1 MKYLQ
6 NSSLDPHFNMAFD
19 EFCLEQL
26 KADEP
31 VFYLWQNRP
40 SVIIGLNQSA
50 YAEVNL
56 PYLKE
61 KGITLARRVT
71 GGGAVYHDLQNLN
84 YTITGRIRDIE
95 ALSVLA
101 EEGTSSSASLRDP
114 TGPPKISDF
123 WGVDIR
129 ANAPEDAPSS
139 AYVETMARALR
150 ALGVPAEL
158 SGRND
163 ILVDGRK
170 CSGYAKRMS
179 KDRLM
184 IHGTL
189 MFDVDIDTLTQ
200 ALAVPGSKL
209 SAAGVS
215 SVRSRVANL
224 KDYLPQFPDI
234 KAFQEALRR
243 LLAGDDEE
251 IRLTEEQLAQIE
263 ADADAKFRTWEWN
276 YGHSPAA
283 SFQVKRKF
291 SCGTVE
297 AAFSLRNGC
306 IDGLRFSGDFLGNLP
321 PDGIERILQDCRYTR
336 QAVRSVLEGFP
347 VGNCFDRLTG
357 DELADFLLGG

>member
-6 NSSLDPHFNMAFD
+6 NSSTDPHFNMAVD

-56 PYLKE
+56 PYLRK
-61 KGITLARRVT
+61 KGIVLARRVT

-84 YTITGRIRDIE
+84 YTITGRIRDLE
-95 ALSVLA
+95 
-101 EEGTSSSASLRDP
+101 TDYP
-114 TGPPKISDF
+114 
-123 WGVDIR
+123 
-129 ANAPEDAPSS
+129 

-150 ALGVPAEL
+150 ALGVPAEV

-189 MFDVDIDTLTQ
+189 MYDVDIDTLTEV
-200 ALAVPGSKL
+200 LAAPGSKL

-224 KDYLPQFPDI
+224 KEYLPQYKDI
-234 KAFQEALRR
+234 HAFQAALQA
-243 LLAGDDEE
+243 LLAGDDGE
-251 IRLTEEQLAQIE
+251 IRLTETQIARIEAE
-263 ADADAKFRTWEWN
+263 ADAKYRTWEWI

-283 SFQVKRKF
+283 AFRKSKKF
-291 SCGTVE
+291 PCGHVE
-297 AAFSLRNGC
+297 AAFSLKGGC
-306 IDGLRFSGDFLGNLP
+306 IDGLHFSGDFLGNLP
-321 PDGIERILQDCRYTR
+321 AERIADALQGCRYTR
-336 QAVRSVLEGFP
+336 EAIGAALGKAP
-347 VGNCFDRLTG
+347 VEDCFDAMTP
-357 DELADFLLGG
+357 DELTCFLLN

>member
-1 MKYLQ
+1 MKFLQ

-56 PYLKE
+56 PYLRE
-61 KGITLARRVT
+61 KGIVLARRVT

-84 YTITGRIRDIE
+84 YTITGRIRD
-95 ALSVLA
+95 L
-101 EEGTSSSASLRDP
+101 DKDYP
-114 TGPPKISDF
+114 
-123 WGVDIR
+123 
-129 ANAPEDAPSS
+129 
-139 AYVETMARALR
+139 AYVETVARALR
-150 ALGVPAEL
+150 QMGVPAEV

-189 MFDVDIDTLTQ
+189 MYDVDIDTLTQ
-200 ALAVPGSKL
+200 VLAVPGSKL

-224 KDYLPQFPDI
+224 KEYLPQFGDI
-234 KAFQEALRR
+234 QAFQVALQA
-243 LLAGDDEE
+243 LLAQDDGE
-251 IRLTEEQLAQIE
+251 IRLTETQLAQIE
-263 ADADAKFRTWEWN
+263 ADAAAKYRTWEWV

-283 SFQVKRKF
+283 AFRVGRKF
-291 SCGTVE
+291 ACGRVE
-297 AAFSLRNGC
+297 ASFSLKAGC
-306 IDGLRFSGDFLGNLP
+306 IDHLRFSGDFLGNLP
-321 PDGIERILQDCRYTR
+321 PDRIAASLQGCRFTREAIAERLSEEP
-336 QAVRSVLEGFP
+336 AE
-347 VGNCFDRLTG
+347 NCFDRLSAE
-357 DELADFLLGG
+357 ELAALLLEA

>member
-6 NSSLDPHFNMAFD
+6 NNSTDPHFNMAFD

-56 PYLKE
+56 PYLRE
-61 KGITLARRVT
+61 KGIVLARRVT

-84 YTITGRIRDIE
+84 YTITGRIRDLE
-95 ALSVLA
+95 
-101 EEGTSSSASLRDP
+101 TDYP
-114 TGPPKISDF
+114 
-123 WGVDIR
+123 
-129 ANAPEDAPSS
+129 
-139 AYVETMARALR
+139 AYVETMACALR
-150 ALGVPAEL
+150 QLGVPAEV

-170 CSGYAKRMS
+170 CSGYAKRVS

-189 MFDVDIDTLTQ
+189 MYDVDIDTLTRV
-200 ALAVPGSKL
+200 LDTPGSKL

-215 SVRSRVANL
+215 SVRSRVVNL
-224 KDYLPQFPDI
+224 KEYLPQYNDI
-234 KAFQEALRR
+234 HTFQAALQA
-243 LLAGDDEE
+243 LLAGDDGE
-251 IRLTEEQLAQIE
+251 IRLTETQISQIE
-263 ADADAKFRTWEWN
+263 ADADAKYRTWEWV

-283 SFQVKRKF
+283 AFRKSKKF
-291 SCGTVE
+291 ACGHVE
-297 AAFSLRNGC
+297 AAFSLKGGC
-306 IDGLRFSGDFLGNLP
+306 IDGLHFSGDFLGNLP
-321 PDGIERILQDCRYTR
+321 AERIADALQGCRYT
-336 QAVRSVLEGFP
+336 QETINAALSTVLVE
-347 VGNCFDRLTG
+347 NCFDGLTP
-357 DELADFLLGG
+357 DELTHFLLN

>member
-1 MKYLQ
+1 MKFIRN
-6 NSSLDPHFNMAFD
+6 NSTDPHFNMAFD

-56 PYLKE
+56 PYLRE
-61 KGITLARRVT
+61 NGIVLARRVT

-84 YTITGRIRDIE
+84 YTITGRIRDLE
-95 ALSVLA
+95 
-101 EEGTSSSASLRDP
+101 TDYP
-114 TGPPKISDF
+114 
-123 WGVDIR
+123 
-129 ANAPEDAPSS
+129 

-150 ALGVPAEL
+150 ELGVPAEL

-163 ILVDGRK
+163 ILVEGRK
-170 CSGYAKRMS
+170 CSGYAKRVS

-189 MFDVDIDTLTQ
+189 MYDVDIDTLTRV
-200 ALAVPGSKL
+200 LDTPGSKL

-224 KDYLPQFPDI
+224 KAYLPHFDGI
-234 KAFQEALRR
+234 HAFQAALQAI
-243 LLAGDDEE
+243 LAGNDGE
-251 IRLTEEQLAQIE
+251 IRLTEDQLGRIE
-263 ADADAKFRTWEWN
+263 ADADKKYRTWEWI
-276 YGHSPAA
+276 YGHSPVAAFQVRRKFACGNIEA
-283 SFQVKRKF
+283 SF
-291 SCGTVE
+291 
-297 AAFSLRNGC
+297 SLKAGC

-321 PDGIERILQDCRYTR
+321 PDRIADALQGCRFTR
-336 QAVRSVLEGFP
+336 ESIGEVLSKEP
-347 VGNCFDRLTG
+347 VENCFDRLSAEDLTS
-357 DELADFLLGG
+357 LLVDA

>member
-1 MKYLQ
+1 MQFLQ
-6 NSSLDPHFNMAFD
+6 NNSIDPHFNMAFD
-19 EFCLEQL
+19 EFCLEHL

-56 PYLKE
+56 PYLQE
-61 KGITLARRVT
+61 KGIVLARRVT

-84 YTITGRIRDIE
+84 YTITGRIRDLE
-95 ALSVLA
+95 
-101 EEGTSSSASLRDP
+101 
-114 TGPPKISDF
+114 SDY
-123 WGVDIR
+123 
-129 ANAPEDAPSS
+129 P
-139 AYVETMARALR
+139 AYVETMAQALR
-150 ALGVPAEL
+150 SLGVPAEL

-163 ILVDGRK
+163 ILVEGRK
-170 CSGYAKRMS
+170 CSGYAKRMY

-189 MFDVDIDTLTQ
+189 MYDVDIDTLTK

-209 SAAGVS
+209 SAAGVA

-234 KAFQEALRR
+234 QTFKNALQE

-251 IRLTEEQLAQIE
+251 ILLTPDQLVQIE
-263 ADADAKFRTWEWN
+263 ADAAAKFRTWEWN
-276 YGHSPAA
+276 CGHSPSA
-283 SFQVKRKF
+283 SFQVRKKV

-297 AAFSLRNGC
+297 AAFSLKGGC

-321 PDGIERILQDCRYTR
+321 SDEIEKALQNCRYTR
-336 QAVRSVLEGFP
+336 EDIINVLRDAPVRA
-347 VGNCFDRLTG
+347 CFDSLSPEELT
-357 DELADFLLGG
+357 DLLLGG

>member
-6 NSSLDPHFNMAFD
+6 NNSTDPHFNMAFD
-19 EFCLEQL
+19 EFCLEHL

-56 PYLKE
+56 PYLRE

-114 TGPPKISDF
+114 
-123 WGVDIR
+123 IR

-234 KAFQEALRR
+234 KAFQEALQR

-251 IRLTEEQLAQIE
+251 IRLTAEQLEQID

-291 SCGTVE
+291 SCGTIE

-306 IDGLRFSGDFLGNLP
+306 IDGVRFSGDFLGNLP

-336 QAVRSVLEGFP
+336 QAVRAVLEGYP
-347 VGNCFDRLTG
+347 VGNCFDRLSG

>member
-6 NSSLDPHFNMAFD
+6 NNSTDPHFNMAFD
-19 EFCLEQL
+19 EFCLEHL

-56 PYLKE
+56 PYLQE
-61 KGITLARRVT
+61 KGIVLARRVT

-84 YTITGRIRDIE
+84 YTITGRICDLE
-95 ALSVLA
+95 
-101 EEGTSSSASLRDP
+101 TDYP
-114 TGPPKISDF
+114 
-123 WGVDIR
+123 
-129 ANAPEDAPSS
+129 

-150 ALGVPAEL
+150 SLGVPAEL

-189 MFDVDIDTLTQ
+189 MYAVDIDTLTK

-224 KDYLPQFPDI
+224 KEYLPQFPTI
-234 KAFQEALRR
+234 QAFQEALQG

-251 IRLTEEQLAQIE
+251 IRLTEDQIGQIE
-263 ADADAKFRTWEWN
+263 ADAAGKFRTWEWN

-283 SFQVKRKF
+283 SFQVRHKF

-321 PDGIERILQDCRYTR
+321 PDAIESALQDCRYTR
-336 QAVRSVLEGFP
+336 EDIQGVLRGVK
-347 VGNCFDRLTG
+347 VGECFDVLTG
-357 DELADFLLGG
+357 EELTDFLLGG

>member
-6 NSSLDPHFNMAFD
+6 NNSTDPHFNMAFD

-56 PYLKE
+56 PYLRE
-61 KGITLARRVT
+61 KGIVLARRVT

-84 YTITGRIRDIE
+84 YTITGRIRDLE
-95 ALSVLA
+95 
-101 EEGTSSSASLRDP
+101 TDYP
-114 TGPPKISDF
+114 
-123 WGVDIR
+123 
-129 ANAPEDAPSS
+129 

-150 ALGVPAEL
+150 ELGVPAEL

-163 ILVDGRK
+163 ILVEGRK
-170 CSGYAKRMS
+170 CSGYAKRVS

-189 MFDVDIDTLTQ
+189 MYDVDIDTLTHV
-200 ALAVPGSKL
+200 LDTPGSKL

-224 KDYLPQFPDI
+224 KAYLPQFDSI
-234 KAFQEALRR
+234 QAFQAALQA
-243 LLAGDDEE
+243 LLAGNDGE
-251 IRLTEEQLAQIE
+251 IRLTEEQLRLIE
-263 ADADAKFRTWEWN
+263 ADADTKYRTWEWI
-276 YGHSPAA
+276 YGHSPVAA
-283 SFQVKRKF
+283 FQVHRKF
-291 SCGTVE
+291 ACGNIE
-297 AAFSLRNGC
+297 AAFSLKAGC

-321 PDGIERILQDCRYTR
+321 PDHIAEALQGTPFTHEAIYSALSDISVSEYFDGITLDSF
-336 QAVRSVLEGFP
+336 VS
-347 VGNCFDRLTG
+347 
-357 DELADFLLGG
+357 FLLES

>member
-56 PYLKE
+56 PYLRE
-61 KGITLARRVT
+61 KGIELARRVT

-84 YTITGRIRDIE
+84 YTITGRICDLE
-95 ALSVLA
+95 
-101 EEGTSSSASLRDP
+101 TDYP
-114 TGPPKISDF
+114 
-123 WGVDIR
+123 
-129 ANAPEDAPSS
+129 

-150 ALGVPAEL
+150 ALGVPAEV

-163 ILVDGRK
+163 ILVEGRK

-189 MFDVDIDTLTQ
+189 MYDVDIDTLTQ
-200 ALAVPGSKL
+200 VLAAPGSKL
-209 SAAGVS
+209 SAAGIS

-224 KDYLPQFPDI
+224 KAYLPQFEDI
-234 KAFQEALRR
+234 HAFQAALQA

-251 IRLTEEQLAQIE
+251 IQLTEAQLEQIE
-263 ADADAKFRTWEWN
+263 ADAAAKFRTWEWI

-283 SFQVKRKF
+283 AFRVGKKF
-291 SCGTVE
+291 ACGRVE
-297 AAFSLRNGC
+297 ASFSLKAGC

-321 PDGIERILQDCRYTR
+321 PDRIAAALQGCRFTR
-336 QAVRSVLEGFP
+336 EDIGAVLSREP
-347 VGNCFDRLTG
+347 VENCFDRLSAA
-357 DELADFLLGG
+357 ELTTLLVEA

>member
-1 MKYLQ
+1 MKFIRN
-6 NSSLDPHFNMAFD
+6 NSTDPHFNMAFD

-56 PYLKE
+56 PYLRE
-61 KGITLARRVT
+61 NGIVLARRVT

-84 YTITGRIRDIE
+84 YTITGRIRDLE
-95 ALSVLA
+95 
-101 EEGTSSSASLRDP
+101 TDCP
-114 TGPPKISDF
+114 
-123 WGVDIR
+123 
-129 ANAPEDAPSS
+129 

-150 ALGVPAEL
+150 KLGVPAEL

-163 ILVDGRK
+163 ILVEGRK
-170 CSGYAKRMS
+170 CSGYAKRIS

-189 MFDVDIDTLTQ
+189 MYDVDIDTLTHV
-200 ALAVPGSKL
+200 LDTPGSKL

-224 KDYLPQFPDI
+224 KAYLPQFDGI
-234 KAFQEALRR
+234 HAFQAALQA
-243 LLAGDDEE
+243 LLAGNDGE
-251 IRLTEEQLAQIE
+251 IQLGAEQMAQIE
-263 ADADAKFRTWEWN
+263 ADADKKYRTWEWI
-276 YGHSPAA
+276 YGHSPVAA
-283 SFQVKRKF
+283 FRVRRKF
-291 SCGTVE
+291 PCGNVE
-297 AAFSLRNGC
+297 AAFSLKSGC

-321 PDGIERILQDCRYTR
+321 PDRIAEALQGCRYTR
-336 QAVRSVLEGFP
+336 EAIGAALQKEP
-347 VGNCFDRLTG
+347 VESCFDRLSAKDLT
-357 DELADFLLGG
+357 ELLLDS

>member
-1 MKYLQ
+1 MKFLQ

-56 PYLKE
+56 PYLRE
-61 KGITLARRVT
+61 KGIVLARRVT

-84 YTITGRIRDIE
+84 YTITGRIRDLE
-95 ALSVLA
+95 
-101 EEGTSSSASLRDP
+101 TDYP
-114 TGPPKISDF
+114 
-123 WGVDIR
+123 
-129 ANAPEDAPSS
+129 

-150 ALGVPAEL
+150 ALGVPAEV

-189 MFDVDIDTLTQ
+189 MYDVDIDTLTEV
-200 ALAVPGSKL
+200 LAAPGSKL

-224 KDYLPQFPDI
+224 KEYLPQFKDI
-234 KAFQEALRR
+234 HAFQAALQA
-243 LLAGDDEE
+243 LLAGHDGE
-251 IRLTEEQLAQIE
+251 IRLTETQIARIEAE
-263 ADADAKFRTWEWN
+263 ADAKYRTWEWI

-283 SFQVKRKF
+283 AFRKTKKF
-291 SCGTVE
+291 ACGRVE
-297 AAFSLRNGC
+297 AAFSLKGGC

-321 PDGIERILQDCRYTR
+321 ADRIADALQGCRYTR
-336 QAVRSVLEGFP
+336 EAIGAALGKAP
-347 VGNCFDRLTG
+347 VEDCFDAMTS
-357 DELADFLLGG
+357 DELTSFLLN

>member
-1 MKYLQ
+1 MKFIQ
-6 NSSLDPHFNMAFD
+6 NNSTDPHFNMAFD

-56 PYLKE
+56 PYLQE
-61 KGITLARRVT
+61 KGIVLARRVT

-84 YTITGRIRDIE
+84 YTITGRIRDLE
-95 ALSVLA
+95 
-101 EEGTSSSASLRDP
+101 TDYP
-114 TGPPKISDF
+114 
-123 WGVDIR
+123 
-129 ANAPEDAPSS
+129 

-150 ALGVPAEL
+150 ELGVPAEL

-163 ILVDGRK
+163 ILVEGRK
-170 CSGYAKRMS
+170 CSGYAKRVS

-189 MFDVDIDTLTQ
+189 MYDVDIDTLTQ
-200 ALAVPGSKL
+200 VLATPGSKL

-224 KDYLPQFPDI
+224 KAYLPQFDGI
-234 KAFQEALRR
+234 HAFQAALQA

-251 IRLTEEQLAQIE
+251 IQLSEEQLAQIE
-263 ADADAKFRTWEWN
+263 SDAATKYRTWEWI
-276 YGHSPAA
+276 YGHSPVAA
-283 SFQVKRKF
+283 FRVQRKF
-291 SCGTVE
+291 ACGTVE
-297 AAFSLRNGC
+297 ASFSLKNGC
-306 IDGLRFSGDFLGNLP
+306 IDNLRFSGDFLGNLP
-321 PDGIERILQDCRYTR
+321 PDRIAAALQGCRYTR
-336 QAVRSVLEGFP
+336 EDLLETLRNQPVRD
-347 VGNCFDRLTG
+347 CFDAMVAI
-357 DELADFLLGG
+357 ELATFLLED

>member
-6 NSSLDPHFNMAFD
+6 NNSTDPHFNMAFD
-19 EFCLEQL
+19 EFCLEHL

-50 YAEVNL
+50 FAEVNL
-56 PYLKE
+56 PCLQE
-61 KGITLARRVT
+61 KGILLARRVT

-84 YTITGRIRDIE
+84 YTITGRIHDLE
-95 ALSVLA
+95 K
-101 EEGTSSSASLRDP
+101 DY
-114 TGPPKISDF
+114 
-123 WGVDIR
+123 
-129 ANAPEDAPSS
+129 PE
-139 AYVETMARALR
+139 YLETMVRALR

-170 CSGYAKRMS
+170 CSGYAKRIS

-189 MFDVDIDTLTQ
+189 MYDVDIDTLTQ
-200 ALAVPGSKL
+200 VLAAPGSKL

-224 KDYLPQFPDI
+224 KEYLPQFDGI
-234 KAFQEALRR
+234 EAFQAALKGF
-243 LLAGDDEE
+243 LAGNDEE
-251 IRLTEEQLAQIE
+251 IRLSEEQLARIE
-263 ADADAKFRTWEWN
+263 ADADAKFRTWAWI

-283 SFQVKRKF
+283 SFRVRRKF
-291 SCGTVE
+291 PCGTIE
-297 AAFSLRNGC
+297 AAFSLKGGR
-306 IDGLRFSGDFLGNLP
+306 IDGLHFSGDFLGNLP
-321 PDGIERILQDCRYTR
+321 PDRLEKTLQGCRYTGEDL
-336 QAVRSVLEGFP
+336 LENLYGQP
-347 VGNCFDRLTG
+347 VWECFDALTAK
-357 DELADFLLGG
+357 ELVDLLLGT

>member
-1 MKYLQ
+1 MKYLR
-6 NSSLDPHFNMAFD
+6 NYSTDPHFNMAFD

-56 PYLKE
+56 PFLRE
-61 KGITLARRVT
+61 KGIVLARRVT

-84 YTITGRIRDIE
+84 YTITGRIRDLE
-95 ALSVLA
+95 
-101 EEGTSSSASLRDP
+101 
-114 TGPPKISDF
+114 SDY
-123 WGVDIR
+123 
-129 ANAPEDAPSS
+129 P

-150 ALGVPAEL
+150 ALGVPAEV

-163 ILVDGRK
+163 ILVEGRK
-170 CSGYAKRMS
+170 CSGYAKRIS

-189 MFDVDIDTLTQ
+189 MYDVDLDTLTQ
-200 ALAVPGSKL
+200 VLATPGSKL

-224 KDYLPQFPDI
+224 KEYLPQFGDI
-234 KAFQEALRR
+234 QAFQAALQA
-243 LLAGDDEE
+243 LLAGDDGE
-251 IRLTEEQLAQIE
+251 IRLTEAQIAQIE
-263 ADADAKFRTWEWN
+263 ADAAAKYRTWEWI
-276 YGHSPAA
+276 YGHSPLAA
-283 SFQVKRKF
+283 FRVSRKF
-291 SCGTVE
+291 ACGSIE
-297 AAFSLRNGC
+297 AAFSLKAGC

-321 PDGIERILQDCRYTR
+321 PDRIATALQGCRFTR
-336 QAVRSVLEGFP
+336 DDILEALRNQPVRD
-347 VGNCFDRLTG
+347 CFDAMTPE
-357 DELADFLLGG
+357 ELANFLCTN

>member
-6 NSSLDPHFNMAFD
+6 NNSLDPHFNMAFD

-56 PYLKE
+56 PCLRE
-61 KGITLARRVT
+61 KGIVLARRVT

-84 YTITGRIRDIE
+84 YTITGRIRDLE
-95 ALSVLA
+95 
-101 EEGTSSSASLRDP
+101 TDYP
-114 TGPPKISDF
+114 
-123 WGVDIR
+123 
-129 ANAPEDAPSS
+129 

-150 ALGVPAEL
+150 DLGVPAEV

-179 KDRLM
+179 RDRLM

-189 MFDVDIDTLTQ
+189 MYDVDIDTLTEV
-200 ALAVPGSKL
+200 LAVPGSKL

-224 KDYLPQFPDI
+224 KEYLPQFEDI
-234 KAFQEALRR
+234 HAFQAALQA
-243 LLAGDDEE
+243 LLAGNDGE
-251 IRLTEEQLAQIE
+251 IRLTEAQIAQIE
-263 ADADAKFRTWEWN
+263 AEADTKYRTWEWI

-283 SFQVKRKF
+283 AFRKRKKF
-291 SCGTVE
+291 PCGHVE
-297 AAFSLRNGC
+297 AAFSLKGGC

-321 PDGIERILQDCRYTR
+321 ADSIADALQGCRYTR
-336 QAVRSVLEGFP
+336 EVLLDTLRNQP
-347 VGNCFDRLTG
+347 VGDCFDALTPH
-357 DELADFLLGG
+357 ELTAFLLN